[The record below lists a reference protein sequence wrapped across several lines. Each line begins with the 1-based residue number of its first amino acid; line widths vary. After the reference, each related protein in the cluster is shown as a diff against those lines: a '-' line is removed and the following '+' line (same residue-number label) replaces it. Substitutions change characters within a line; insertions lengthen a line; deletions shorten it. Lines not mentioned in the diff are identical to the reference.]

1 MSTSRQTV
9 AANTP
14 NGAVALP
21 KRNLINQ
28 NEPPRPVWSLE
39 SGPQTPGGSSE
50 VPLGAS
56 LSRTTPFTNGE
67 LTSELILLDLCTASK
82 CDVHNRERTV
92 CCRDL
97 KGDDERALVNPDI
110 VRDIIM

>member
-1 MSTSRQTV
+1 MNFPDR
-9 AANTP
+9 
-14 NGAVALP
+14 L
-21 KRNLINQ
+21 K
-28 NEPPRPVWSLE
+28 
-39 SGPQTPGGSSE
+39 
-50 VPLGAS
+50 
-56 LSRTTPFTNGE
+56 
-67 LTSELILLDLCTASK
+67 ASK